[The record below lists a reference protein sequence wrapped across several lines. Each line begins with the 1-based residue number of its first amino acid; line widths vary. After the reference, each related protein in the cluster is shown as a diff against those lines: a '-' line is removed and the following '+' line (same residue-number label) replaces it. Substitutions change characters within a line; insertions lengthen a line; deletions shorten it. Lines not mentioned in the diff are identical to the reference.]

1 MVSTVLTPFFQCFL
15 NVLTLNGATFI
26 QNISP
31 MIQQQWIQYSN
42 PPSAYTYLIRI
53 LRCFQINLLEQRQN
67 KHLFHGLN
75 SYTTVAFEGFGLIW
89 STVTKVSKTVKTNN
103 LWEVADTGLAQDGL
117 PKESY
122 QFLGHVEVPIDA

>member
-1 MVSTVLTPFFQCFL
+1 M
-15 NVLTLNGATFI
+15 
-26 QNISP
+26 
-31 MIQQQWIQYSN
+31 
-42 PPSAYTYLIRI
+42 
-53 LRCFQINLLEQRQN
+53 QRQN